1 MPQKIFNFLEQS
13 HIMRQ
18 LRTPV
23 YIYLLI
29 ILNLLLFSC
38 AKKESRKLINHS
50 STDTSE
56 YTDPYWQHHTV
67 GTGKT
72 EAKQQLVKKFNTL
85 LVFHAND
92 TMQVN
97 KAYVA
102 TLALAKNTNL
112 EELKAKVLDA
122 SDASDNNAIVD
133 TTIHLGKRMKA
144 KLVDMSPRSDP
155 SFYIEEMGDQEQNLN
170 SSKEAYWNWKIEPL
184 KEGEHEL
191 KLSIQVILSDDDRIN
206 LPPRDI
212 KVTIFAQ
219 KVSVSTEI
227 GNFFSNYWQWII
239 TGILIPIF
247 IAWLTSRIKQANDGK
262 KK

>member
-1 MPQKIFNFLEQS
+1 MKQKIFNFLGQS
-13 HIMRQ
+13 HIMNQ
-18 LRTPV
+18 LRTP
-23 YIYLLI
+23 LCFFLFFSI
-29 ILNLLLFSC
+29 ICFYSC
-38 AKKESRKLINHS
+38 AKKNSRKSANYS
-50 STDTSE
+50 PTDTSE
-56 YTDPYWQHHTV
+56 YTDPYWQHHSV
-67 GTGKT
+67 GVANT
-72 EAKQQLVKKFNTL
+72 EGKQQLVKNFTTL
-85 LVFHAND
+85 LVFHADD

-97 KAYVA
+97 KAYLA
-102 TLALAKNTNL
+102 TLALAKNANL
-112 EELKAKVLDA
+112 AELKEKVLDA
-122 SDASDNNAIVD
+122 SDASDDNAIVD

-144 KLVDMSPRSDP
+144 KLVDMSPRNDP
-155 SFYIEEMGDQEQNLN
+155 SFYIEEMGNEEQNLN

-219 KVSVSTEI
+219 KVSVSTKI

-239 TGILIPIF
+239 TGILLPIF
-247 IAWLTSRIKQANDGK
+247 IALLTNRIRRANDSK

>member
-1 MPQKIFNFLEQS
+1 MTKLRNVLYFFLIFS
-13 HIMRQ
+13 
-18 LRTPV
+18 
-23 YIYLLI
+23 LI
-29 ILNLLLFSC
+29 SFYGC
-38 AKKESRKLINHS
+38 AKKGSRVTTNNY

-56 YTDPYWQHHTV
+56 YDEEHWKDHTFGVTNTDTKP
-67 GTGKT
+67 
-72 EAKQQLVKKFNTL
+72 QLIKKFNSL
-85 LVFHAND
+85 LVFHADD

-97 KAYVA
+97 KAYMA
-102 TLALAKNTNL
+102 TLALAKNANL
-112 EELKAKVLDA
+112 EELKTKVLDA
-122 SDASDNNAIVD
+122 SDASDNNTIVD

-155 SFYIEEMGDQEQNLN
+155 SFYIEGMGDEEQNMN

-184 KEGEHEL
+184 KKGDHQL

-219 KVSVSTEI
+219 KISFSAKL
-227 GNFFSNYWQWII
+227 GNFFSNYWQWVI
-239 TGILIPIF
+239 TGILLPIL
-247 IAWLTSRIKQANDGK
+247 IALLTNRIKQASSDK